1 MQEMAKEIVGA
12 GKIRDKKQLNPRIN
26 AVRGLASNSM
36 ANLNSTNVLGLGI
49 KMQEMAK
56 VIVGAEQPGAQKKE
70 TEKKQKVER
79 PENYQ

>member
-1 MQEMAKEIVGA
+1 MAKEIVGA

-56 VIVGAEQPGAQKKE
+56 VIVGAEQPGAQKNE

>member
-1 MQEMAKEIVGA
+1 
-12 GKIRDKKQLNPRIN
+12 
-26 AVRGLASNSM
+26 M

-56 VIVGAEQPGAQKKE
+56 VIVGAEQPGAQKNE